1 MSRRS
6 ITNTNINGRAISVHQ
21 LLSTKPRVMAFTGA
35 WQSLMGNP
43 ERTGAWIVW
52 GRSGNGKTRFALQLG
67 KYLTH
72 FGRVAYNSLEEGA
85 SVAMRKAFIE
95 TGMQDASRK
104 LVLLDKEP
112 IEDLKE
118 RLRRRKS
125 PDIIIIDSL
134 QYTAMTYQQYKE
146 LCMGFRQKLF
156 VFVSHAEGREP
167 AGRVAKSI
175 RFDANV
181 KIFVEGYKAYAVSR
195 YGGGQ
200 PYTIWEHGASQYQAT
215 ITG

>member
-1 MSRRS
+1 MSREGKPKPLQ
-6 ITNTNINGRAISVHQ
+6 TGRAISVHQ
-21 LLSTKPRVMAFTGA
+21 LLSTQPRTMPFTGA
-35 WQSLMGNP
+35 WQALVGNP
-43 ERTGAWIVW
+43 ERTGAWIIW

-85 SVAMRKAFIE
+85 SVAMRTAFLE
-95 TGMQDASRK
+95 TGMQDTARR

-112 IEDLKE
+112 IEELQD
-118 RLRRRKS
+118 RLRRHKS
-125 PDIIIIDSL
+125 PEIIVIDSL
-134 QYTAMTYQQYKE
+134 QYTAMTYAQYRE
-146 LCMGFRQKLF
+146 LCQEFRQKLF

-181 KIFVEGYKAYAVSR
+181 KIFIEGYMAYAVSR

-200 PYTIWEHGASQYQAT
+200 PYTIWEHGAGQYQAS